1 MFPTTGAVEASSF
14 VDHCLYDIFYIEKWG
29 TGIAHMRRLMREHG
43 LAEARLE
50 DLGAFLPSRST
61 APANGFWT

>member
-1 MFPTTGAVEASSF
+1 

-43 LAEARLE
+43 LAEACLE
-50 DLGAFLPSRST
+50 DLGGFLAVTFYGPGERILDLI
-61 APANGFWT
+61 P